1 MKRHLSVFGLMVRST
16 FGRIVLLLTAMT
28 AVEAAAFAA
37 LTLRGPTEKGFG
49 LEPILQKSGAVW
61 IFGAAALLMTLLLCR
76 TGMERRTKPGYLLMR
91 LSVSERWVF
100 VWQSVYNVF
109 CYFLLWAWQILT
121 GMLLCLLY
129 TKLAPPEFIT
139 GQTVFLA
146 WYRSDFF
153 HSLLPMEEGLIWFKN
168 AMLAL
173 ALGIAAARYPMG
185 QRRGSK
191 VQEVSGAFCA
201 AVIFFVEGI
210 GSEPAIFAVLVAMFT
225 IGVSVF
231 RTLDQEEFYETEEA

>member
-1 MKRHLSVFGLMVRST
+1 MVRST

-129 TKLAPPEFIT
+129 TKLAPPEFLT

-146 WYRSDFF
+146 
-153 HSLLPMEEGLIWFKN
+153 
-168 AMLAL
+168 
-173 ALGIAAARYPMG
+173 
-185 QRRGSK
+185 
-191 VQEVSGAFCA
+191 
-201 AVIFFVEGI
+201 
-210 GSEPAIFAVLVAMFT
+210 
-225 IGVSVF
+225 
-231 RTLDQEEFYETEEA
+231 